1 MFFTFRHPLFPVLAL
16 AFEKCEMATQSIQS
30 PSSES
35 LSKDIRSFV
44 EKQQADE
51 KQILSENAE
60 VNELVRY
67 KISFMLSFQIHK

>member
-1 MFFTFRHPLFPVLAL
+1 
-16 AFEKCEMATQSIQS
+16 MATQSIQS
-30 PSSES
+30 PSSET

-60 VNELVRY
+60 VNELVRNY
-67 KISFMLSFQIHK
+67 LWVQV